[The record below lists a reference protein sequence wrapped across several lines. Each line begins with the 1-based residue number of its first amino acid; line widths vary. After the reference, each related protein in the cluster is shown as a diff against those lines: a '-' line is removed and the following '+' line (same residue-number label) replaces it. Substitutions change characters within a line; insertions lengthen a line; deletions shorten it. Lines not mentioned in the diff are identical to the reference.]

1 MADWGFQ
8 KMQQIQKE
16 LQEKYKDKW
25 GGLSPQIGRDKLLWM
40 MVEAGEMADIIKK
53 NGDEDIMNDQST
65 RAHFIEEI
73 CDVLMYLNDVMLCY
87 DISVEDLREIY
98 VKKHEKNID
107 RTCPCRRC
115 NDHLHR
121 LRG

>member
-1 MADWGFQ
+1 MQIMKKILNRRLDVMADWGFQ

-53 NGDEDIMNDQST
+53 NGDEDIMNNQST

-98 VKKHEKNID
+98 VKKHEKNMG
-107 RTCPCRRC
+107 RW
-115 NDHLHR
+115 
-121 LRG
+121 